1 MRYLFSFLMM
11 AVLLSACGPAEK
23 RWDADLSDIEIEEV
37 KVHRYGKALF
47 NIDTD
52 SLKPELE
59 GIRDEFAFFLK
70 TDLEDSLNLIRI
82 RDYINDPKIR
92 ELNDAVQQKHADLG
106 WLEQEL
112 QNLFKYY
119 KYHYRGFKAPRIYSY
134 ISGID
139 VDSPPV
145 IYIDSVM
152 IIALDLFL
160 GEAFDS
166 YKKIGLP
173 QYLTRRM
180 QADFIKVEAARSLAL
195 TRLPPSPSRTM
206 LDEIILHGKL
216 MYFIDA
222 CLPNTA
228 DSLKIGYTEG
238 QIEWCRNNESQL
250 WAFMIDKELLYSAD
264 FQNIKRFTMEAPFT
278 SGFGHQSPGRIGI
291 WIGWQIV
298 RAYMENKPEL
308 ELDELMHQTDAQT
321 ILQESGY
328 KPRKD

>member
-1 MRYLFSFLMM
+1 MKNLSFIFLM
-11 AVLLSACGPAEK
+11 AVLISACGPAEK
-23 RWDADLSDIEIEEV
+23 RWDADISDVEIGKV
-37 KVHRYGKALF
+37 KIHRYGKALF
-47 NIDTD
+47 NLNTD

-59 GIRDEFAFFLK
+59 AMANEFAFFLK
-70 TDLEDSLNLIRI
+70 TNLEDSLNLIRI

-92 ELNDAVQQKHADLG
+92 KLNDAVQEKYPDLSS
-106 WLEQEL
+106 LEQDLES
-112 QNLFKYY
+112 LFKHY
-119 KYHYRGFKAPRIYSY
+119 KYHYPEFEAPRIYSY

-139 VDSPPV
+139 IDSPSV
-145 IYIDSVM
+145 IYVDSVM

-160 GEAFDS
+160 GESFES

-173 QYLTRRM
+173 QYMTRRM
-180 QADFIKVEAARSLAL
+180 QADFIKVEAAHSLAVAK
-195 TRLPPSPSRTM
+195 LPPSPSKTM

-228 DSLKIGYTEG
+228 DSLKIGYTED
-238 QIEWCRNNESQL
+238 QIEWCHKNEAQL
-250 WAFMIDKELLYSAD
+250 WAFMIDNELLYSAD

-291 WIGWQIV
+291 WIGWQIA
-298 RAYMENKPEL
+298 REYMEHNPRLDL
-308 ELDELMHQTDAQT
+308 EEFMHQTDAQQ

-328 KPRKD
+328 KPSKD